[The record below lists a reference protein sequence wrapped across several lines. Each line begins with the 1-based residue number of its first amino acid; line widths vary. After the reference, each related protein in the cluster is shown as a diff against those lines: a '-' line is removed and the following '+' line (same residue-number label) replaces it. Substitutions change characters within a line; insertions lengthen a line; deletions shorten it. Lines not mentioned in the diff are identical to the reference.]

1 MAHPAMRTDAD
12 TNVSANI
19 PLTPARLLSAPLA
32 DLLAEVDAEVTDA
45 PAEYDA
51 FEGVAVK
58 PHVGPIQIVLPKARS
73 AAHRD
78 AMARILV
85 GRLLGAD
92 LAPLPSSL
100 QVRMVGGV
108 R

>member
-1 MAHPAMRTDAD
+1 MSTTVPIRTCGNTPAA
-12 TNVSANI
+12 

-32 DLLAEVDAEVTDA
+32 DLLAEVDAEVLDA

-51 FEGVAVK
+51 FEGVALK
-58 PHVGPIQIVLPKARS
+58 PRKGPIQIVLPKARS

-78 AMARILV
+78 VMARVLV
-85 GRLLGAD
+85 GRLLGTE
-92 LAPLPSSL
+92 LAPLPASL
-100 QVRMVGGV
+100 QSRTVGGV

>member
-1 MAHPAMRTDAD
+1 MSTTVPTRTCGNSK
-12 TNVSANI
+12 TP
-19 PLTPARLLSAPLA
+19 PLTVDRLLSAPLA
-32 DLLAEVDAEVTDA
+32 DLLAEVDAEVTEA
-45 PAEYDA
+45 PADYDAA

-58 PHVGPIQIVLPKARS
+58 PHAGPIQIVLPKARS

-78 AMARILV
+78 VMARVLV
-85 GRLLGAD
+85 GRLLGTD

-100 QVRMVGGV
+100 ESRTFGGV